1 MVVEVKNKEEN
12 ITYLTEQLIT
22 YIGNKRKLIG
32 SINSIVL
39 SIKSKLSKE
48 HLITVDLFSG
58 SGVVARLF
66 KSHSSLVISNDIEDY
81 SRVIN
86 ECYLTNINTVNL
98 NLLSEIVSEFNRRV
112 LDKDA
117 ESNMGFIE
125 ELYAPADESNITKDD
140 RVFYTKSNAQRL
152 DRYRQLIE
160 QVPNTYLKSLLLGPL
175 LHQASV
181 HANNAGLFKSFYKN
195 RHTGIG
201 QFGGTGHD
209 ALTRIKGEI
218 NLEIPVLS
226 NYECE
231 YKVYQEDANKLIN
244 YLEPV
249 DLAYIDTP
257 YNQHPYGSNY
267 FMLNLLV
274 NYQRPNKISK
284 VSGIPVDW
292 NRSGYNVKSK
302 SLSLMQELLENVNAK
317 YVLVS
322 FSDDGFINS
331 NQMLTMMHK
340 LGKVE
345 VHDVNYHTFRACRNL
360 HNRSKHITEQLF
372 LLEKS

>member
-48 HLITVDLFSG
+48 HLTTVDLFSG

-175 LHQASV
+175 LHKASV